1 TPPDTAPLSLHDA
14 LPIYSA
20 GRASVSS
27 VHNLK
32 TVFFDDRV
40 GEHFF
45 RNVLELFLGLVT
57 APAIEIQNEKLAL
70 PDITH
75 GGVTKPR
82 EGRSEEHTS
91 ELQSRGHLVC

>member
-1 TPPDTAPLSLHDA
+1 MRGVSSESPQQRSKARRCWD
-14 LPIYSA
+14 SA

-82 EGRSEEHTS
+82 EGVLNRLPLRIKH
-91 ELQSRGHLVC
+91 RAF